1 MGGCVCVLLG
11 MRSTL
16 LRKSAPGLAERK
28 APPRCSSDLLEPL
41 ERKKLKRTSSK
52 TPRHRS
58 VDVALFNWGPINSLS
73 RKLDASK
80 ETPRQT
86 SPRNLSPSD
95 VLLFDMQLLEHM
107 AVGFPR
113 VMIRT
118 LVARAEGNSREVC
131 KYLRERGWIS
141 GEQELTQRLS
151 CLPHD

>member
-1 MGGCVCVLLG
+1 MG
-11 MRSTL
+11 
-16 LRKSAPGLAERK
+16 
-28 APPRCSSDLLEPL
+28 
-41 ERKKLKRTSSK
+41 
-52 TPRHRS
+52 
-58 VDVALFNWGPINSLS
+58 
-73 RKLDASK
+73 KLDASK

-118 LVARAEGNSREVC
+118 LVARAGNSREVC

-141 GEQELTQRLS
+141 GEQEVMDRLS
-151 CLPHD
+151 CSPHDHYSTPYFWGQYDTAYQTAMDKAPPGSFLTALEEGNRYVLIFKRNNGP